1 MTTQRKWI
9 GHPLKRKEDV
19 RFIRGK
25 GLFIDD
31 VSLPNM
37 LYASLVRSPY
47 SHAEIASINSTRA
60 EKVGGFV
67 RVFSCD
73 EIVEETFPLG
83 ENNWLG
89 HPANKIKDYIVAS
102 GKARFQGEPVAAVV
116 AESMAV
122 AKDAA
127 ELVDVDYRPLK
138 PLVDPEEAM
147 EDKTTLIHDA
157 MGTNVSWHRLFKFG
171 DVDEAFD
178 TADLVVKDRFHFHR
192 FTSGP
197 LETTGVVASYDK
209 NTDTLTIWSNNQRP
223 GFCGTFV
230 GRALGMPSERIRF
243 IVPDIG
249 GGFGNKTNT
258 YTYLALIGY
267 LAKKTG
273 RPVKWIEERR
283 EHMASGIAGNEVVSY
298 AELALKKSGRI
309 LGFRQK
315 LIADE
320 GAYMRREPL
329 GILNMN
335 TRVAATVYDVKGY
348 QSEVFCVLTNKAP
361 ISPNRSYGKMQQAWI
376 VERLVNIAAR
386 KLGIDPLDLRLQ
398 NVIKPEQMPYRTPTG
413 AIHDGGNYVGM
424 LNTARSL
431 INYDEWRRMQKQ
443 LRQQGRYIGIGI
455 GIGMDANPA
464 NMSIFR
470 LVNPDAGISGDTEA
484 ALIEIN
490 DRGGILAATGS
501 VPQGQ
506 GHETTI
512 AQIIADEFGVNPENV
527 TVLPRFDTM
536 THPHTSYSG
545 TYASRFSVMSLG
557 AVKQAVE
564 KLKDKILKIAA
575 HFMEASPADLEIKDG
590 AVYVKGTDKHMTLT
604 ELAWKA
610 WRDVGRLPEGMEPG
624 LRVETIYKPNYAEPE
639 PNGRGNYSLTYP
651 VSVNVVV
658 VEVDVETGSLNVL
671 KYVAVDDPGV
681 VINPLIAE
689 GQIHGAWFHQYAG
702 ALFENMQYDSN
713 GQLLTSTFMDYLAP
727 TAADLPTSDKVKFE
741 LFITPS
747 LFSAYGSRGV
757 GEGGGAPLS
766 ALANAL
772 EDAVGIPVN
781 QAYLLPETVHKTLK
795 NRKIF

>member
-1 MTTQRKWI
+1 MQTQRRWI
-9 GHPLKRKEDV
+9 GYPLKRKEDL
-19 RFIRGK
+19 RFITGK
-25 GLFIDD
+25 GLFVDD
-31 VSLPNM
+31 ISLPNM
-37 LYASLVRSPY
+37 VYASIVRSPY
-47 SHAEIASINSTRA
+47 AHAEIVSINTSRA
-60 EKVGGFV
+60 EKVPGFLKA
-67 RVFSCD
+67 FTCE
-73 EIVEETFPLG
+73 EIVEETYPLG
-83 ENNWLG
+83 ENSWLG
-89 HPANKIKDYIVAS
+89 HPADKIRDYIVAS
-102 GKARFQGEPVAAVV
+102 GKARYQGEPVAVV
-116 AESMAV
+116 VGENMGV

-127 ELVDVDYRPLK
+127 ELVDVEYRPLK
-138 PLVDPEEAM
+138 PLVEPEEAM
-147 EDKTTLIHDA
+147 EDKVNLIHSE
-157 MGTNVSWHRLFKFG
+157 MGSNIAWHRLFKFG
-171 DVDEAFD
+171 DVDEAFSE
-178 TADLVVKDRFHFHR
+178 ADEIIKGRFHFHR
-192 FTSGP
+192 FTSAP

-230 GRALGMPSERIRF
+230 SRALGMPYEKIRF

-267 LAKKTG
+267 LAKKLG
-273 RPVKWIEERR
+273 RPVKWVEDRR
-283 EHMASGIAGNEVVSY
+283 EHLASGVAGNEIISY
-298 AELALKKSGRI
+298 AELAVKRNGRI

-348 QSEVFCVLTNKAP
+348 QTEVFCVLTNKAP
-361 ISPNRSYGKMQQAWI
+361 ISPNRSYGKMQQAYV
-376 VERLVNIAAR
+376 VERLVNMAAR
-386 KLGIDPLDLRLQ
+386 KLGIDPLDIRLK

-424 LNTARSL
+424 LERARSL
-431 INYDEWRRMQKQ
+431 IDYDGWRRMQEEFRKN
-443 LRQQGRYIGIGI
+443 GRYIGIGI

-470 LVNPDAGISGDTEA
+470 LVNPNAGISGDTEA

-512 AQIIADEFGVNPENV
+512 AQIIADELGVNPENV
-527 TVLPRFDTM
+527 TVLPRFDTL

-557 AVKQAVE
+557 AIKQAVE
-564 KLKDKILKIAA
+564 KLKDKIIKIAA
-575 HFMEASPADLEIKDG
+575 HFLEVSPTDLEIRDG
-590 AVYVKGTDKHMTLT
+590 GVYVKGTDRHMTLS

-610 WRDVGRLPEGMEPG
+610 WRDAGRLPEGIEPG
-624 LRVETIYKPNYAEPE
+624 LRVETVYRPNYPEPE

-651 VSVNVVV
+651 VSVNVAV
-658 VEVDVETGSLNVL
+658 VEVDVETGAINIL

-681 VINPLIAE
+681 IINPLIVE
-689 GQIHGAWFHQYAG
+689 GQIHGAWLHQYAG
-702 ALFENMQYDSN
+702 ALYEKIVYDSN
-713 GQLLTSTFMDYLAP
+713 GQLMTSTFMDYTAP
-727 TAADLPTSDKVKFE
+727 TAADVPGSDKITFD

-757 GEGGGAPLS
+757 GEGGGAPIS
-766 ALANAL
+766 ALANAV
-772 EDAVGIPVN
+772 EDAVGYSPHE
-781 QAYLLPETVHKTLK
+781 AFLSPEKIYNAIK
-795 NRKIF
+795 NMK

>member
-1 MTTQRKWI
+1 MSTQRRWI
-9 GHPLKRKEDV
+9 GYPLKRKEDL
-19 RFIRGK
+19 RFIKGK

-31 VSLPNM
+31 ISLPNM
-37 LYASLVRSPY
+37 VYASIVRSPY
-47 SHAEIASINSTRA
+47 AHAVVSSIDTSRA
-60 EKVGGFV
+60 ERMGA
-67 RVFSCD
+67 RVFTWE
-73 EIVEETFPLG
+73 EIVEETHPLG
-83 ENNWLG
+83 ENSWLG
-89 HPANKIKDYIVAS
+89 HPADKIKDYIVAS
-102 GKARFQGEPVAAVV
+102 GKARFQGEPVALVV
-116 AESMAV
+116 SESMGG

-127 ELVDVDYRPLK
+127 EMVEVDYDPLK
-138 PLVDPEEAM
+138 PLVDPEKAL
-147 EDKTTLIHDA
+147 DDRTTLIHKE
-157 MGTNVSWHRLFKFG
+157 MGTNVAWHRLFKFG
-171 DVDEAFD
+171 DVDEAFAA
-178 TADLVVKDRFHFHR
+178 ADLVVRDRFHFHR
-192 FTSGP
+192 FTSAP
-197 LETTGVVASYDK
+197 LETSGVVATYDK
-209 NTDTLTIWSNNQRP
+209 HTDTFTIWSNNQRP

-230 GRALGMPSERIRF
+230 GRALGTTPDRIRF
-243 IVPDIG
+243 VVPDIG

-258 YTYLALIGY
+258 YPYLALIAY
-267 LAKKTG
+267 AAKKTG

-283 EHMASGIAGNEVVSY
+283 EHLASGVAGNEVISY
-298 AELALKKSGRI
+298 AELALKSNGRI

-348 QSEVFCVLTNKAP
+348 QTEVFCVLTNKAP
-361 ISPNRSYGKMQQAWI
+361 ISPNRSYGKMQQAWT
-376 VERLVNIAAR
+376 VERLVNQAAR
-386 KLGIDPLDLRLQ
+386 KIGVDPLEIRLM
-398 NVIKPEQMPYRTPTG
+398 NVIRPEQMPYTTPTG
-413 AIHDGGNYVGM
+413 AVHDGGNYVGM
-424 LNTARSL
+424 LNKAKSL
-431 INYDEWRRMQKQ
+431 IDYEEWRRVQKQ
-443 LRQQGRYIGIGI
+443 LRQQGRYVGIGI

-470 LVNPDAGISGDTEA
+470 LVNPHAGISGDTEA

-527 TVLPRFDTM
+527 TVLPRFDTL

-557 AVKQAVE
+557 AVKQAVD

-575 HFMEASPADLEIKDG
+575 HFLEVNKADLEIRDG
-590 AVYVKGTDKHMTLT
+590 GVYVKGTDRHMTLG
-604 ELAWKA
+604 EVAWKA
-610 WRDVGRLPEGMEPG
+610 WRDVGHLPEGMEPG
-624 LRVETIYKPNYAEPE
+624 LRVETVYKPNYAEPE

-651 VSVNVVV
+651 VSVNIAV
-658 VEVDVETGSLNVL
+658 VEVDPETGALNIL

-681 VINPLIAE
+681 IINPLIAE
-689 GQIHGAWFHQYAG
+689 GQIHGAWLHQYAG
-702 ALFENMQYDSN
+702 AMYEKMIYDDS

-727 TAADLPTSDKVKFE
+727 TAADVPGSDKVKFE

-766 ALANAL
+766 ALANAV
-772 EDAVGIPVN
+772 EDALGQPVN
-781 QAYLLPETVHKTLK
+781 HAFLTPESIYRSVRIK
-795 NRKIF
+795 

>member
-1 MTTQRKWI
+1 MSTQRRWI
-9 GHPLKRKEDV
+9 GYPLKRKEDL
-19 RFIRGK
+19 RFIKGK

-31 VSLPNM
+31 ISLPNM
-37 LYASLVRSPY
+37 VYASIVRSPY
-47 SHAEIASINSTRA
+47 AHAVVSSIDTSRA
-60 EKVGGFV
+60 ERMGA
-67 RVFSCD
+67 RVFTWE
-73 EIVEETFPLG
+73 EIVEETHPLG
-83 ENNWLG
+83 ENSWLG
-89 HPANKIKDYIVAS
+89 HPADKIKDYIVAS
-102 GKARFQGEPVAAVV
+102 GKARFQGEPVALVV
-116 AESMAV
+116 SESMGG

-127 ELVDVDYRPLK
+127 EMVEVDYDPLK
-138 PLVDPEEAM
+138 PLVDPEKAL
-147 EDKTTLIHDA
+147 DDRTTLIHKE
-157 MGTNVSWHRLFKFG
+157 MGTNVAWHRLFKFG
-171 DVDEAFD
+171 DVDEAFAA
-178 TADLVVKDRFHFHR
+178 ADLVVRDRFHFHR
-192 FTSGP
+192 FTSAP
-197 LETTGVVASYDK
+197 LETSGVVATYDK
-209 NTDTLTIWSNNQRP
+209 HTDTFTIWSNNQRP

-230 GRALGMPSERIRF
+230 GRALGTTPDRIRF
-243 IVPDIG
+243 VVPDIG

-258 YTYLALIGY
+258 YPYLALIAY
-267 LAKKTG
+267 AAKKTG

-283 EHMASGIAGNEVVSY
+283 EHLASGVAGNEVISY
-298 AELALKKSGRI
+298 AELALKSNGRI

-348 QSEVFCVLTNKAP
+348 QTEVFCVLTNKAP
-361 ISPNRSYGKMQQAWI
+361 ISPNRSYGKMQQAWT
-376 VERLVNIAAR
+376 VERLVNQAAR
-386 KLGIDPLDLRLQ
+386 KIGVDPLEIRLM
-398 NVIKPEQMPYRTPTG
+398 NVIRPEQMPYTTPTG
-413 AIHDGGNYVGM
+413 AVHDGGNYVGM
-424 LNTARSL
+424 LNKAKSL
-431 INYDEWRRMQKQ
+431 IDYEEWRTVQKQ
-443 LRQQGRYIGIGI
+443 LRQQGRYVGIGI

-470 LVNPDAGISGDTEA
+470 LVNPHAGISGDTEA

-527 TVLPRFDTM
+527 TVLPRFDTL

-557 AVKQAVE
+557 AVKQAVD

-575 HFMEASPADLEIKDG
+575 HFLEVNKADLEIRDG
-590 AVYVKGTDKHMTLT
+590 GVYVKGTDRHMTLG
-604 ELAWKA
+604 EVAWKA
-610 WRDVGRLPEGMEPG
+610 WRDVGHLPEGMEPG
-624 LRVETIYKPNYAEPE
+624 LRVETVYKPNYAEPE

-651 VSVNVVV
+651 VSVNIAV
-658 VEVDVETGSLNVL
+658 VEVDPETGALNIL

-681 VINPLIAE
+681 IINPLIAE
-689 GQIHGAWFHQYAG
+689 GQIHGAWLHQYAG
-702 ALFENMQYDSN
+702 AMYEKMIYDDS

-727 TAADLPTSDKVKFE
+727 TAADVPGSDKVKFE

-766 ALANAL
+766 ALANAV
-772 EDAVGIPVN
+772 EDALGQPVN
-781 QAYLLPETVHKTLK
+781 HAFLTPESIYRSVRIK
-795 NRKIF
+795 